1 MAPHKKPKYQCISC
15 GYETAKK
22 TDMRAHLYKLKKP
35 CPKCFNA
42 EVELTDEIKEH
53 ILQNRVYIPPK
64 KEEKPVPIIN
74 NNYQQ
79 INNYINGMDIVEKM
93 NTYKG
98 HAKVELIDFSEKVED
113 VYASKTK
120 QLVSGG
126 YKYGSFKLKSA
137 DFLGIID
144 EVSKILR
151 EDFEDFNLIY
161 DEKLNKIKMYDC
173 GEWETNLID
182 KGLARLIEIVQDAYL
197 DAYECYL
204 IKKIRS
210 RDTPHRDRQELKE
223 HLHMYYKFIQV
234 FDVNAFVK
242 DKSDVEIV
250 SYPEI
255 VDEGD
260 THQIEDE
267 YTKIY
272 DEIRDKCTRGELS
285 KIKKEVLDIIKR
297 NSKNNIQEFNKKIMG
312 LVKMDKEFKSQI
324 VGQLVV
330 C

>member
-1 MAPHKKPKYQCISC
+1 
-15 GYETAKK
+15 
-22 TDMRAHLYKLKKP
+22 MRAHFYKLKKP
-35 CPKCFNA
+35 CPQCFNA

-53 ILQNRVYIPPK
+53 ILKNRVYIPPK
-64 KEEKPVPIIN
+64 KEERPVPIIN

-79 INNYINGMDIVEKM
+79 INNYVNTMDIVDKM

-98 HAKVELIDFSEKVED
+98 HAKLELIDFSEKVED
-113 VYASKTK
+113 VYASATK
-120 QLVSGG
+120 KLVSDANKYG
-126 YKYGSFKLKSA
+126 YKYGFKLKSA
-137 DFLGIID
+137 DFLEIID
-144 EVSKILR
+144 EVSKIIR

-173 GEWETNLID
+173 GDWETNLID
-182 KGLARLIEIVQDAYL
+182 KGLARLIQIVQDAYL
-197 DAYECYL
+197 DAYEYYL
-204 IKKIRS
+204 LKKIRS
-210 RDTPHRDRQELKE
+210 STVCPRDRQELKE

-234 FDVNAFVK
+234 FDVNPLVK
-242 DKSDVEIV
+242 DKSDIEVL

-255 VDEGD
+255 VEKSGPHD
-260 THQIEDE
+260 IEDE
-267 YTKIY
+267 YIKIY
-272 DEIRDKCTRGELS
+272 DEIKDKCTRGELS

-312 LVKMDKEFKSQI
+312 LVKMDTAFKNQI

>member
-22 TDMRAHLYKLKKP
+22 TDMRTHLYKLKKP
-35 CPKCFNA
+35 CPRCFNA

-53 ILQNRVYIPPK
+53 ILANRIYVPPK
-64 KEEKPVPIIN
+64 RDEKPLPSIV

-79 INNYINGMDIVEKM
+79 INNFINTMDIVDKM
-93 NTYKG
+93 NTYKS

-113 VYASKTK
+113 TYASKTK
-120 QLVSGG
+120 RLVSDG
-126 YKYGSFKLKSA
+126 YKHGFKLKSS
-137 DFLGIID
+137 DFLEIID

-151 EDFEDFNLIY
+151 DDFEDFNLIY
-161 DEKLNKIKMYDC
+161 DEKLNKLKMYDC

-182 KGLARLIEIVQDAYL
+182 KGLSRLIEIVQDAYL

-204 IKKIRS
+204 IKKIVS
-210 RDTPHRDRQELKE
+210 GSVPHRERQELKE
-223 HLHMYYKFIQV
+223 HLNMYYRFIQV
-234 FDVNAFVK
+234 FDVDPFVK
-242 DKSDVEIV
+242 DKSDIEVL
-250 SYPEI
+250 SYPDI
-255 VDEGD
+255 VEGRGA
-260 THQIEDE
+260 HKIEDE
-267 YTKIY
+267 YTKMY
-272 DEIRDKCTRGELS
+272 EEIKDKCTRGELS

-312 LVKMDKEFKSQI
+312 LVKMDDTFKNQI